1 MAGAAMASKEAEAAA
16 NFAIWAFSWAA
27 SLAGAAFFS
36 SARTPILAALRR
48 GAMATGLHC
57 TLEEKSDDDDA
68 APVTAAVEETAPARL
83 VAAMS
88 TDWGRGG
95 RGGWGVRRPRCSV
108 QMQGGDGAEA
118 VKGWPRGATL
128 NRECGIGWSQSEA
141 WASYLDPIG
150 RPPLAT
156 QCPPP

>member
-95 RGGWGVRRPRCSV
+95 RGG
-108 QMQGGDGAEA
+108 A
-118 VKGWPRGATL
+118 RGAGARAATTML
-128 NRECGIGWSQSEA
+128 SADAGRRRSGGSEGLA
-141 WASYLDPIG
+141 EG
-150 RPPLAT
+150 RDTKPGVWDRVVAE
-156 QCPPP
+156 